1 MKTPK
6 LSLAALAARFANA
19 ALNGIVSIDS
29 QLTYRILP
37 DFEGNVTE
45 NFIDTST
52 SNSTSSTL
60 FASARNATFISYSSD
75 FLSLT
80 GPDPSLRLI
89 EQRNYSFANEAGIW
103 VPPLNEVWFT
113 SSVIN
118 DITTIS
124 ILSLSS
130 LSVSTPSLS
139 QSVINANGGYYF
151 ASDGNATIPLAN
163 YSVDP
168 STGDTEVLIN
178 SYFGLPLNGPNDIT
192 WVKSPRSN

>member
-6 LSLAALAARFANA
+6 IALAVLAAIRFANA
-19 ALNGIVSIDS
+19 ALNDIISIDS
-29 QLTYRILP
+29 QLTYGILP

-52 SNSTSSTL
+52 SNSTASTL

-75 FLSLT
+75 FLSLI
-80 GPDPSLRLI
+80 GPNPSLRLI

-118 DITTIS
+118 DITQS
-124 ILSLSS
+124 PSS
-130 LSVSTPSLS
+130 PYPAFQLAHQTSHS
-139 QSVINANGGYYF
+139 Q
-151 ASDGNATIPLAN
+151 
-163 YSVDP
+163 
-168 STGDTEVLIN
+168 
-178 SYFGLPLNGPNDIT
+178 
-192 WVKSPRSN
+192 